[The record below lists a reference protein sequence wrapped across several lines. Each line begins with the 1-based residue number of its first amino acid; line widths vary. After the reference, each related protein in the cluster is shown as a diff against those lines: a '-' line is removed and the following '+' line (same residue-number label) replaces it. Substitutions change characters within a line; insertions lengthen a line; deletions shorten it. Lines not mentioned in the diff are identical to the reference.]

1 MKQIRLKPVFVI
13 VGALLIVA
21 CASNDERGDAGTV
34 RPLEVPPDLSLP
46 QTQPAITLPDPQS
59 ASGGFRAQVQPVLPK
74 AEKAS
79 MHRAGGERW
88 VSVEAKPERVWTL
101 LREFVIQSK
110 LPMVMENPAIGSI
123 ETDWVQSNAD
133 VHGDV
138 VQKYLG
144 KVAPGMFSTGLKD
157 KFRFRVERIDDTH
170 AEVFVSHR
178 GLEEVVREAGAGYT
192 KTIWQP
198 RPSDRT
204 LEAEM
209 LQRFMQYLGSQDTQ
223 ALVEHEGVT
232 VAKDATGVPALV
244 FAAPVAETWRR
255 IGVAADRAELALEGF
270 DRARGL
276 YRVQYRPAAE
286 KRSRW
291 AKWFNKDTDTTR
303 SLLVRVEPHAKGSQ
317 VQILTPDGKAD
328 KSPAATTLLSAL
340 QAALA

>member
-1 MKQIRLKPVFVI
+1 MKMIPLKRTFVAAA
-13 VGALLIVA
+13 VLLLAA

-34 RPLEVPPDLSLP
+34 PPLEVPPDLSLP

-59 ASGGFRAQVQPVLPK
+59 ASGGFRAQVQPVLPR

-110 LPMVMENPAIGSI
+110 LPIVMENPAIGSI

-133 VHGDV
+133 VHGDI

-144 KVAPGMFSTGLKD
+144 KVVPGMFSTGLKD

-178 GLEEVVREAGAGYT
+178 GLEEVVREAGAGYS

-198 RPSDRT
+198 RPADRG

-209 LQRFMQYLGSQDTQ
+209 LQRFMQYLGTQDTQ

-232 VAKDATGVPALV
+232 VAKDAAGVPALV

-255 IGVAADRAELALEGF
+255 IGVAADRAELVLDGI

-276 YRVQYRPAAE
+276 YSVLYRPVVE
-286 KRSRW
+286 KRSW
-291 AKWFNKDTDTTR
+291 WSKWFKKDTDSVQ

-317 VQILTPDGKAD
+317 VRIVTPDGKVET
-328 KSPAATTLLSAL
+328 SPAAAALLAAL

>member
-1 MKQIRLKPVFVI
+1 MKSVGLKY
-13 VGALLIVA
+13 ALVAAGGLLLAA

-34 RPLEVPPDLSLP
+34 RPLEVPPDLTLP

-101 LREFVIQSK
+101 LREFVIQNK
-110 LPMVMENPAIGSI
+110 FPIVMENPAIGLI
-123 ETDWVQSNAD
+123 ETDWVESKAD

-138 VQKYLG
+138 IQKYLG
-144 KVAPGMFSTGLKD
+144 KVAPGIFSTGMKD
-157 KFRFRVERIDDTH
+157 KFRLRVERIDDTH

-178 GLEEVVREAGAGYT
+178 GLEEIVREAGAGYT

-198 RPSDRT
+198 RPSDRA
-204 LEAEM
+204 LEAEL
-209 LQRFMQYLGSQDTQ
+209 LQRFMQHLGTQDTQ

-232 VAKDATGVPALV
+232 VAKDAAGVPALIL
-244 FAAPVAETWRR
+244 AAPVEQAWRR
-255 IGVAADRAELALEGF
+255 VGVAADRAELTLDGI

-276 YRVQYRPAAE
+276 YRLQYRPVPE
-286 KRSRW
+286 KQSW
-291 AKWFNKDTDTTR
+291 WSKWFKKK
-303 SLLVRVEPHAKGSQ
+303 PHTAQALMVHVAPHTKGSQ
-317 VQILTPDGKAD
+317 VQIVTPDGKAD
-328 KSPAATTLLSAL
+328 KSPAAMAVLAAL